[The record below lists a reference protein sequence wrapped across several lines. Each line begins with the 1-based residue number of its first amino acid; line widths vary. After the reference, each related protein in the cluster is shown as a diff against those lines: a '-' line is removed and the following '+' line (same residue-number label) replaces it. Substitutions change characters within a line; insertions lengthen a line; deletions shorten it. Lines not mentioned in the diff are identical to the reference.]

1 MYTIRQAIE
10 DDSAQLAALRPILD
24 AETENMDREPGEA
37 HLDEAAWRAIIARDK
52 AENNHLFL
60 VAEDGGRLVA
70 YCRCTGSRLVR
81 LRHQAEF
88 GVCVLKEY
96 WGQGIGGEMLRRC
109 ITWAETGSRLHKLTL
124 RVMATNTFAIK
135 LYENQGFVQEGILR
149 DDKRLSD
156 GRYYD
161 TLLMA
166 RIFK

>member
-70 YCRCTGSRLVR
+70 YCRCAGSRLVR

-96 WGQGIGGEMLRRC
+96 WGQGIGGAVAVVGPSLRRP
-109 ITWAETGSRLHKLTL
+109 APAS
-124 RVMATNTFAIK
+124 
-135 LYENQGFVQEGILR
+135 
-149 DDKRLSD
+149 
-156 GRYYD
+156 
-161 TLLMA
+161 
-166 RIFK
+166 